1 MSKLLDH
8 IANIIKNSGKI
19 KRTKKIKKKCTSF
32 KISTKNK
39 TNDKSNKT
47 TTNYKNNNMNKF

>member
-19 KRTKKIKKKCTSF
+19 KRTKKPEKKCISF
-32 KISTKNK
+32 KISKNNK
-39 TNDKSNKT
+39 TNNKSNKT